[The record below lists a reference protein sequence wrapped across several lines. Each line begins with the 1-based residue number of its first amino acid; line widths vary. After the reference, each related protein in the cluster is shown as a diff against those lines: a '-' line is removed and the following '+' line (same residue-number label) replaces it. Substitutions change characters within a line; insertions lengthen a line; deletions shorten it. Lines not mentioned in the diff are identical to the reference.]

1 MLDLV
6 GLGILAGV
14 VPVYLGIA
22 AALVLRRALPRTWEA
37 GLIGLSTGV
46 LTYLFFD
53 LMHEAVELMGV
64 RDPFSWLLFLGS
76 LFLSFVGL
84 VHLEKHQFLK
94 GRHADQALTLPFVIA
109 AGMGLHNLG
118 EGLAIGTSYAGGEWA
133 LSGLLVAGFAL
144 HNGTEGFG
152 IVGAAGQSPIPPRTV
167 VLLGLTGGAP
177 TCIGTVLSGL
187 TVSPYLSLV
196 WYALAA
202 GSLLYVV
209 FALVAMTYTSS
220 HKVHMAYGVW
230 TGIAL
235 MALTA
240 MFLTL
245 VGGHRS

>member
-133 LSGLLVAGFAL
+133 LSGLLVAGVAL
-144 HNGTEGFG
+144 HNGTAGFG

-187 TVSPYLSLV
+187 IVSPYLSLV

-220 HKVHMAYGVW
+220 RKVHMAYGVW

-235 MALTA
+235 MAMTA

>member
-1 MLDLV
+1 MLDLI

-46 LTYLFFD
+46 LTYLFLD

-84 VHLEKHQFLK
+84 VQLEQHQFLK
-94 GRHADQALTLPFVIA
+94 GRHAGQALTLPFVIA

-152 IVGAAGQSPIPPRTV
+152 IVGAAGQSPIAPRKAL
-167 VLLGLTGGAP
+167 LLGLTGGAP
-177 TCIGTVLSGL
+177 TCVGTVLSGL

-220 HKVHMAYGVW
+220 RKLYMAYGVW

-235 MALTA
+235 MAITA

>member
-46 LTYLFFD
+46 LTYLIFD

-220 HKVHMAYGVW
+220 RKVHMAYGVW

-235 MALTA
+235 WGMTA

>member
-14 VPVYLGIA
+14 VPDYLGIA

-94 GRHADQALTLPFVIA
+94 GRHADQAWCCCRNIKLISA
-109 AGMGLHNLG
+109 
-118 EGLAIGTSYAGGEWA
+118 
-133 LSGLLVAGFAL
+133 
-144 HNGTEGFG
+144 
-152 IVGAAGQSPIPPRTV
+152 
-167 VLLGLTGGAP
+167 
-177 TCIGTVLSGL
+177 
-187 TVSPYLSLV
+187 
-196 WYALAA
+196 
-202 GSLLYVV
+202 
-209 FALVAMTYTSS
+209 
-220 HKVHMAYGVW
+220 
-230 TGIAL
+230 
-235 MALTA
+235 
-240 MFLTL
+240 
-245 VGGHRS
+245 

>member
-46 LTYLFFD
+46 LIYLFFD

-187 TVSPYLSLV
+187 IVSPYLSLV

-220 HKVHMAYGVW
+220 RKVHMAYGVW

-235 MALTA
+235 RALAA
-240 MFLTL
+240 MFLT
-245 VGGHRS
+245 

>member
-220 HKVHMAYGVW
+220 RKVHMAYGVW

-235 MALTA
+235 MAMTA

>member
-133 LSGLLVAGFAL
+133 LSGLLVAGLAL
-144 HNGTEGFG
+144 HTGTEGFG
-152 IVGAAGQSPIPPRTV
+152 LVGAAGQSPIPPRTV

-220 HKVHMAYGVW
+220 RKVHMAYGVW
-230 TGIAL
+230 MGIAL
-235 MALTA
+235 MAMTA

>member
-152 IVGAAGQSPIPPRTV
+152 IVGAAGPSPIPPRTV

-220 HKVHMAYGVW
+220 RKVHMAYGVW

-235 MALTA
+235 MAMTA

>member
-1 MLDLV
+1 MLNLV

-152 IVGAAGQSPIPPRTV
+152 IVGAAGPSPIPPRTV

-187 TVSPYLSLV
+187 TVSPYLSLA

-220 HKVHMAYGVW
+220 REVRVGDGVGA
-230 TGIAL
+230 GIGVVA
-235 MALTA
+235 MTA
-240 MFLTL
+240 VFLPF
-245 VGGHRS
+245 VGGHRA

>member
-53 LMHEAVELMGV
+53 LMHEAVELMGA

-220 HKVHMAYGVW
+220 RKVHMAYGVW

-235 MALTA
+235 MAMTA

>member
-220 HKVHMAYGVW
+220 RKVHMAYGVW

-235 MALTA
+235 MAMTA

-245 VGGHRS
+245 VGGYRS

>member
-152 IVGAAGQSPIPPRTV
+152 IVGAAGPSPIPPRTV

-187 TVSPYLSLV
+187 IVSPYLSLV

-220 HKVHMAYGVW
+220 RKVHMAYGVW

-235 MALTA
+235 MAMTA

>member
-109 AGMGLHNLG
+109 AGMDLHNLG

-220 HKVHMAYGVW
+220 RKVHMAYGVW

>member
-118 EGLAIGTSYAGGEWA
+118 DGLAIGTSYAGGEWA

-220 HKVHMAYGVW
+220 RKVHMAYGVW

-235 MALTA
+235 MAMTA

>member
-6 GLGILAGV
+6 GLVILAGV

-46 LTYLFFD
+46 LIYLFFD

-187 TVSPYLSLV
+187 IVSPYLSLV

-220 HKVHMAYGVW
+220 RKVHMAYGVW

-235 MALTA
+235 MAMTA

>member
-37 GLIGLSTGV
+37 SLIGLSTGV

-167 VLLGLTGGAP
+167 VLLGLTG
-177 TCIGTVLSGL
+177 
-187 TVSPYLSLV
+187 LV

-220 HKVHMAYGVW
+220 RKVHMAYGVW

-235 MALTA
+235 MAMTA

>member
-46 LTYLFFD
+46 LIYLFFD

-187 TVSPYLSLV
+187 IVSPYLSLV

-220 HKVHMAYGVW
+220 RKVHMAYGVW

-235 MALTA
+235 MAMTA

>member
-46 LTYLFFD
+46 LTYLIFD

-220 HKVHMAYGVW
+220 RKVHMAYGVW

-235 MALTA
+235 MAMTA